1 MKEKDKDWVVNANEA
16 IQRTCDAIYR
26 EYKAVVDA
34 FNQQIVNRC
43 SKRKHEVIYKTDNE
57 LTCRD
62 LHYFYVCLGYKVE
75 IEEEPSYKEGVEYTV
90 YKLKLMW

>member
-1 MKEKDKDWVVNANEA
+1 MEQKDKAWVVNANEA

-26 EYKAVVDA
+26 EYKHVVDA

-57 LTCRD
+57 NTCRD
-62 LHYFYVCLGYKVE
+62 LHYFYLCLGYKVE
-75 IEEEPSYKEGVEYTV
+75 IEEESSYKEGVEYTI
-90 YKLKLMW
+90 YKLKLIW

>member
-1 MKEKDKDWVVNANEA
+1 MEQKDKAWVVNANEA

-26 EYKAVVDA
+26 EYKPVVDA

-43 SKRKHEVIYKTDNE
+43 SKRKREVIYKTDNE

-75 IEEEPSYKEGVEYTV
+75 IEEEPSYKEGVEYTI
-90 YKLKLMW
+90 YKIKLMW